1 MLAGLYQSLMCERRQ
16 VDDLPAC
23 SFVTYPVRV
32 TAGSNANGASCRW
45 RSVVIDLTGDG
56 DE

>member
-1 MLAGLYQSLMCERRQ
+1 LLAGLYQSLMCERRQ